1 VRGVLD
7 RWTVV
12 SSSLGFGS
20 NRGSDGRLS
29 PGLSPD
35 GHGTMFLRT
44 HVGDQVDEGAVLTL
58 SEMFSDD
65 ETRTFEQQR
74 DEVLAL
80 VAQAADLEGPDQY
93 LRRAVHRCRR
103 AHNAEEFDEAYES
116 LVEAIVTAPLTA

>member
-1 VRGVLD
+1 MVPK
-7 RWTVV
+7 
-12 SSSLGFGS
+12 SH
-20 NRGSDGRLS
+20 
-29 PGLSPD
+29 GLLPN
-35 GHGTMFLRT
+35 GHHTIFQPT
-44 HVGDQVDEGAVLTL
+44 HVGDQAKEGAVLTL

-65 ETRTFEQQR
+65 DTRTFEQQR